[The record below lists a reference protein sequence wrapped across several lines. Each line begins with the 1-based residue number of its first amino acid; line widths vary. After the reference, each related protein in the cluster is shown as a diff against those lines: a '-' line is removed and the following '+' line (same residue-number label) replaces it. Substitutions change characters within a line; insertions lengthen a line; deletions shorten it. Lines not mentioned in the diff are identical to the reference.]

1 MTDKSSA
8 ITSVDIT
15 PGAEIS
21 VTTLKKDLAQL
32 ASGPLPQEY
41 KGMLTHIEETLPATQ
56 AACDNFYKSHSQM
69 MTVTLDITDL
79 TPVRSIKHTLAAIER
94 TKSALAE
101 AQINRRKNEIKI
113 KKKQREIDACEDD
126 LDREELEIEMIELMN
141 NNMNIENSM
150 KGAIRKMSFLM
161 TQYRSVLD
169 HIGKDHI
176 TEEDYEREEKRYHVM
191 TALKQALNSAR
202 PRGGVID
209 EGNSIYL
216 FDIGVNVAHAQAEVF
231 NYLKI
236 ENELISQGQAPS
248 HEMTMEWLEKCADK
262 FQDCAERFAESRG
275 FKVLDEKS
283 LAWPENP
290 PLLPSTVDQEFAKLK
305 ASEEE

>member
-1 MTDKSSA
+1 MTEKNSA
-8 ITSVDIT
+8 ITSVDLS

-21 VTTLKKDLAQL
+21 VTTLKNDLAQL
-32 ASGPLPQEY
+32 ANGPLPQEY

-79 TPVRSIKHTLAAIER
+79 TPIRSIKHTLAAIER

-113 KKKQREIDACEDD
+113 KKKQREIDNCEDD
-126 LDREELEIEMIELMN
+126 LDGEEFEIELIELMS

-161 TQYRSVLD
+161 TQYRAVLD
-169 HIGKDHI
+169 HIGKDFI

-191 TALKQALNSAR
+191 TALKQAINSAR
-202 PRGGVID
+202 PRGGIID

-216 FDIGVNVAHAQAEVF
+216 FDIGINVAHAQAEVF

-236 ENELISQGQAPS
+236 ENELIASGQAPS
-248 HEMTMEWLEKCADK
+248 HEMTIEWLEKCADK
-262 FQDCAERFAESRG
+262 FEDCSIRFAESRG
-275 FKVLDEKS
+275 FVPLDEKS
-283 LAWPENP
+283 LAHPDP
-290 PLLPSTVDQEFAKLK
+290 VVMLPSSVDQEFAKLT
-305 ASEEE
+305 AGE

>member
-1 MTDKSSA
+1 MTEKNSA
-8 ITSVDIT
+8 ITSVDLS

-21 VTTLKKDLAQL
+21 VTTLKNDLAQL
-32 ASGPLPQEY
+32 ANGPLPQEY

-79 TPVRSIKHTLAAIER
+79 TPIRSIKHTLAAIER

-113 KKKQREIDACEDD
+113 KKKQREIDNCEDD
-126 LDREELEIEMIELMN
+126 LDGEEFEIELIELMS

-161 TQYRSVLD
+161 TQYRAVLD
-169 HIGKDHI
+169 HIGKDFI

-191 TALKQALNSAR
+191 TALKQAINSAR
-202 PRGGVID
+202 PRGGIID

-216 FDIGVNVAHAQAEVF
+216 FDIGINVAHAQAEVF

-236 ENELISQGQAPS
+236 ENELIASGQAPS
-248 HEMTMEWLEKCADK
+248 HEMTIEWLEKCADK
-262 FQDCAERFAESRG
+262 FEDCSIRFAESRG
-275 FKVLDEKS
+275 FVPLDEKS
-283 LAWPENP
+283 LAHPEP
-290 PLLPSTVDQEFAKLK
+290 VIMLPSSVDQEFAKL
-305 ASEEE
+305 AAGE

>member
-1 MTDKSSA
+1 MTEKNSA
-8 ITSVDIT
+8 ITSVDLS

-21 VTTLKKDLAQL
+21 VTTLKNDLAQL
-32 ASGPLPQEY
+32 ANGPLPQEY

-79 TPVRSIKHTLAAIER
+79 TPIRSIKHTLAAIER

-113 KKKQREIDACEDD
+113 KKKQREIDNCEDD
-126 LDREELEIEMIELMN
+126 LDGEEFEIELIELMS

-161 TQYRSVLD
+161 TQYRAVLD
-169 HIGKDHI
+169 HIGKDFI

-191 TALKQALNSAR
+191 TALKQAINSAR
-202 PRGGVID
+202 PRGGIID

-216 FDIGVNVAHAQAEVF
+216 FDIGINVAHAQAEVF

-236 ENELISQGQAPS
+236 ENEMIATGKAPS
-248 HEMTMEWLEKCADK
+248 HEMTIEWLEKCADK
-262 FQDCAERFAESRG
+262 FQDCSIKFAESRG
-275 FKVLDEKS
+275 FVPLDEKS
-283 LAWPENP
+283 LAHPDP
-290 PLLPSTVDQEFAKLK
+290 VIMLPSSVDQEFVKLT
-305 ASEEE
+305 AGE

>member
-1 MTDKSSA
+1 MTEKSSA

-21 VTTLKKDLAQL
+21 VTTLKNDLAQL
-32 ASGPLPQEY
+32 ATGPLPQEY

-113 KKKQREIDACEDD
+113 KKKQREIDAAEDD

-216 FDIGVNVAHAQAEVF
+216 FDIGVNVSHAQAEVF
-231 NYLKI
+231 NYLKM
-236 ENELISQGQAPS
+236 ENELISEGRAPS
-248 HEMTMEWLEKCADK
+248 HEMTIEWLEKCADK

-275 FKVLDEKS
+275 FRVLDEKS

-290 PLLPSTVDQEFAKLK
+290 PLLASSVDEEFAKLK

>member
-1 MTDKSSA
+1 MVEKNSS

-32 ASGPLPQEY
+32 ATGPLPQEY

-79 TPVRSIKHTLAAIER
+79 TPIRSVKHTLAAIER

-191 TALKQALNSAR
+191 TAMKQALNSAR

-236 ENELISQGQAPS
+236 ENELIANGQAPS

-305 ASEEE
+305 AAKED

>member
-1 MTDKSSA
+1 MTEKNSA
-8 ITSVDIT
+8 ITSVDLS

-21 VTTLKKDLAQL
+21 VTTLKNDLAQL
-32 ASGPLPQEY
+32 ANGPLPQEY

-79 TPVRSIKHTLAAIER
+79 TPIRSIKHTLAAIER

-113 KKKQREIDACEDD
+113 KKKQREIDNCEDD
-126 LDREELEIEMIELMN
+126 LDGEEFEIELIELMS

-161 TQYRSVLD
+161 TQYRAVLD
-169 HIGKDHI
+169 HIGKDFI

-191 TALKQALNSAR
+191 TALKQAINSAR
-202 PRGGVID
+202 PRGGIID

-216 FDIGVNVAHAQAEVF
+216 FDIGINVAHAQAEVF

-236 ENELISQGQAPS
+236 ENELIASGQAPS
-248 HEMTMEWLEKCADK
+248 HEMTIEWLEKCADK
-262 FQDCAERFAESRG
+262 FQECSIKFAESRG
-275 FKVLDEKS
+275 FVPLDEKS
-283 LAWPENP
+283 LAHPDP
-290 PLLPSTVDQEFAKLK
+290 VIMLPSSVDQEFVKLT
-305 ASEEE
+305 AGE

>member
-32 ASGPLPQEY
+32 ATGPLPQEY

-113 KKKQREIDACEDD
+113 KKKRREIDACEDD

-236 ENELISQGQAPS
+236 ENELIANGQAPS
-248 HEMTMEWLEKCADK
+248 HDMTMEWLEKCADK
-262 FQDCAERFAESRG
+262 FEDCAQRFAESRG

-283 LAWPENP
+283 LAHPEQP
-290 PLLPSTVDQEFAKLK
+290 PLLPSTVDKEFAKLK
-305 ASEEE
+305 AAEE

>member
-1 MTDKSSA
+1 MTEKSSA

-15 PGAEIS
+15 PGSEIS
-21 VTTLKKDLAQL
+21 VTTLKSDLAQL

-101 AQINRRKNEIKI
+101 AQINRRKNDIKI
-113 KKKQREIDACEDD
+113 RKKQREIDAAEDD

-150 KGAIRKMSFLM
+150 KG
-161 TQYRSVLD
+161 
-169 HIGKDHI
+169 
-176 TEEDYEREEKRYHVM
+176 
-191 TALKQALNSAR
+191 ALKQALNSAR

-216 FDIGVNVAHAQAEVF
+216 FDIGVNVSHAQAEVF
-231 NYLKI
+231 NYLKM
-236 ENELISQGQAPS
+236 ENELIQNGQAPS
-248 HEMTMEWLEKCADK
+248 HEMTVEWLEKCADK
-262 FQDCAERFAESRG
+262 FQDCSERFATSRG
-275 FKVLDEKS
+275 FTILDEKS
-283 LAWPENP
+283 LAKPDFP
-290 PLLPSTVDQEFAKLK
+290 TMLPSSVDEEFAKLK
-305 ASEEE
+305 AAEE

>member
-1 MTDKSSA
+1 MSEKSAA
-8 ITSVDIT
+8 ITEIELT
-15 PGAEIS
+15 PGSEIS
-21 VTTLKKDLAQL
+21 VKTLKNDLAHVT
-32 ASGPLPQEY
+32 PEY
-41 KGMLTHIEETLPATQ
+41 KGMLQHIEETMPATN

-79 TPVRSIKHTLAAIER
+79 TPIRSIKHTLASIER

-101 AQINRRKNEIKI
+101 AQINMKKNEIKI
-113 KKKQREIDACEDD
+113 KKKQREIDADTDD
-126 LDREELEIEMIELMN
+126 LDREEHMIEMVELMN
-141 NNMNIENSM
+141 NNRNIENSA

-216 FDIGVNVAHAQAEVF
+216 FDIGVNVSHAQAEIF

-236 ENELISQGQAPS
+236 ENEMIQNGNAPS
-248 HEMTMEWLEKCADK
+248 HEMTVEWLEKCADK
-262 FQDCAERFAESRG
+262 FQDCSERFAQSRG
-275 FKVLDEKS
+275 FTILDEKS
-283 LAWPENP
+283 LTQAEQVTM
-290 PLLPSTVDQEFAKLK
+290 LPSQADQEFAKLK
-305 ASEEE
+305 ASTEE

>member
-1 MTDKSSA
+1 MIEKNSA
-8 ITSVDIT
+8 ITSVDLS

-21 VTTLKKDLAQL
+21 VTTLKNDLAQL
-32 ASGPLPQEY
+32 ANGPLPQEY

-79 TPVRSIKHTLAAIER
+79 TPIRSIKHTLAAIER

-113 KKKQREIDACEDD
+113 KKKQRDIDNCEDD
-126 LDREELEIEMIELMN
+126 LDGEEFEIELIELMN
-141 NNMNIENSM
+141 NNMSIENSM

-169 HIGKDHI
+169 HIGKDYI

-236 ENELISQGQAPS
+236 ENEMIANGQAPS
-248 HEMTMEWLEKCADK
+248 HEMTIEWLEKCADK
-262 FQDCAERFAESRG
+262 FQDCSIKFAESRG
-275 FKVLDEKS
+275 FKPLDEKS
-283 LAWPENP
+283 LAHPEP
-290 PLLPSTVDQEFAKLK
+290 VIMLPSTVDQEFAKLK
-305 ASEEE
+305 ASAE

>member
-8 ITSVDIT
+8 ITSVDLS

-21 VTTLKKDLAQL
+21 VTTLKNDLAQL
-32 ASGPLPQEY
+32 ANGPLPQEY

-79 TPVRSIKHTLAAIER
+79 TPIRSIKHTLAAIER

-113 KKKQREIDACEDD
+113 KKKQREIYNCEDD
-126 LDREELEIEMIELMN
+126 LDGEEFEIELIELMS

-161 TQYRSVLD
+161 TQYRAVLD
-169 HIGKDHI
+169 HIGKDFI

-191 TALKQALNSAR
+191 TALKQAINSAR
-202 PRGGVID
+202 PRGGIID

-216 FDIGVNVAHAQAEVF
+216 FDIGINVAHAQAEVF

-236 ENELISQGQAPS
+236 ENELIASGQAPS
-248 HEMTMEWLEKCADK
+248 HEMTIEWLEKCADK
-262 FQDCAERFAESRG
+262 FEDCSIRFAESRG
-275 FKVLDEKS
+275 FVPLDEKS
-283 LAWPENP
+283 LAHPEP
-290 PLLPSTVDQEFAKLK
+290 VVMLPSSVDQEFVKLT
-305 ASEEE
+305 AGE

>member
-1 MTDKSSA
+1 MTENSSA
-8 ITSVDIT
+8 ITEIELT
-15 PGAEIS
+15 PGSEIS
-21 VTTLKKDLAQL
+21 VRTLKSDLKIVT
-32 ASGPLPQEY
+32 PEY
-41 KGMLTHIEETLPATQ
+41 QGMLNHIEETMPATN

-79 TPVRSIKHTLAAIER
+79 TPIRSIKHTLASIER

-101 AQINRRKNEIKI
+101 AQINMKKNEIKI
-113 KKKQREIDACEDD
+113 LKKQREIDNDTDD
-126 LDREELEIEMIELMN
+126 LDRAEHEIEMIELMN
-141 NNMNIENSM
+141 NNRNIENSA

-209 EGNSIYL
+209 EGNSINL
-216 FDIGVNVAHAQAEVF
+216 FDIGVNVSHAQAEIF

-236 ENELISQGQAPS
+236 ENEMVKNGQAPS
-248 HEMTMEWLEKCADK
+248 HEMTVEWLEKCADK
-262 FQDCAERFAESRG
+262 FQDCSERFAQSRG
-275 FKVLDEKS
+275 FTILDEKS
-283 LAWPENP
+283 LAQAEQVTM
-290 PLLPSTVDQEFAKLK
+290 LPSQADEEFAKLK
-305 ASEEE
+305 ASTEE

>member
-1 MTDKSSA
+1 MTEKSSA

-32 ASGPLPQEY
+32 ANGPLPQEY

-79 TPVRSIKHTLAAIER
+79 TPIRSIKHTLAAIER

-161 TQYRSVLD
+161 TQYRSVLE
-169 HIGKDHI
+169 HIGKDYI

-202 PRGGVID
+202 PRGGIID

-216 FDIGVNVAHAQAEVF
+216 FDIGVNVSHAQAEVF

-236 ENELISQGQAPS
+236 ENELIANGQAPS
-248 HEMTMEWLEKCADK
+248 HEMTIEWLEKCADK

-283 LAWPENP
+283 LAWPEVP

-305 ASEEE
+305 AVEE

>member
-32 ASGPLPQEY
+32 ANGPLPQEY

-79 TPVRSIKHTLAAIER
+79 TPIRSIKHTLAAIER

-113 KKKQREIDACEDD
+113 KKKQKEIDAAEDD

-169 HIGKDHI
+169 HIGKDYI

-216 FDIGVNVAHAQAEVF
+216 FDIGVNVSHAQAEVF

-236 ENELISQGQAPS
+236 ENELIANGQAPS
-248 HEMTMEWLEKCADK
+248 HEMTIEWLEKCADK

-283 LAWPENP
+283 LAHPEQP

-305 ASEEE
+305 AVEE

>member
-8 ITSVDIT
+8 ITSVDLS

-21 VTTLKKDLAQL
+21 VTTLKNDLAQL
-32 ASGPLPQEY
+32 ANGPLPQEY

-79 TPVRSIKHTLAAIER
+79 TPIRSIKHTLAAIER

-113 KKKQREIDACEDD
+113 KKKQREIDNCEDD
-126 LDREELEIEMIELMN
+126 LDGEEFEIELIELMS

-161 TQYRSVLD
+161 TQYRAVLD
-169 HIGKDHI
+169 HIGKDFI

-191 TALKQALNSAR
+191 TALKQAINSAR
-202 PRGGVID
+202 PRGGIID

-216 FDIGVNVAHAQAEVF
+216 FDIGINVAHAQAEVF

-236 ENELISQGQAPS
+236 ENELIASGQAPS
-248 HEMTMEWLEKCADK
+248 HEMTIEWLEKCADK
-262 FQDCAERFAESRG
+262 FEDCSIRFAESRG
-275 FKVLDEKS
+275 FVPLDEKS
-283 LAWPENP
+283 LAHPDP
-290 PLLPSTVDQEFAKLK
+290 VIMLPSSVDQEFVKLT
-305 ASEEE
+305 AGE

>member
-1 MTDKSSA
+1 MTEKNSA
-8 ITSVDIT
+8 ITSVDLS

-21 VTTLKKDLAQL
+21 VTTLKNDLAQL
-32 ASGPLPQEY
+32 ANGPLPQEY

-79 TPVRSIKHTLAAIER
+79 TPIRSIKHTLAAIER

-113 KKKQREIDACEDD
+113 KKKQREIDNCEDD
-126 LDREELEIEMIELMN
+126 LDGEEFEIELIELMS

-161 TQYRSVLD
+161 TQYRAVLD
-169 HIGKDHI
+169 HIGKDFI

-191 TALKQALNSAR
+191 TALKQAINSAR
-202 PRGGVID
+202 PRGGIID

-216 FDIGVNVAHAQAEVF
+216 FDIGINVAHAQAEVF

-236 ENELISQGQAPS
+236 ENELIASGQAPS
-248 HEMTMEWLEKCADK
+248 HEMTIEWLEKCADK
-262 FQDCAERFAESRG
+262 FEDCSIRFAESRG
-275 FKVLDEKS
+275 FIPLDEKS
-283 LAWPENP
+283 LAHPEP
-290 PLLPSTVDQEFAKLK
+290 VVMLPSSVDQEFAKLT
-305 ASEEE
+305 AGE

>member
-8 ITSVDIT
+8 ITSVDLS

-21 VTTLKKDLAQL
+21 VTTLKNDLAQL
-32 ASGPLPQEY
+32 ANGPLPQEY

-79 TPVRSIKHTLAAIER
+79 TPIRSIKHTLAAIER

-126 LDREELEIEMIELMN
+126 LDREEFEIEMIELMS
-141 NNMNIENSM
+141 NNMNVENSM

-161 TQYRSVLD
+161 TQYRAVLD
-169 HIGKDHI
+169 HIGKDFI

-191 TALKQALNSAR
+191 TALKQAINSAR
-202 PRGGVID
+202 PRGGIID

-216 FDIGVNVAHAQAEVF
+216 FDIGINVAHAQAEVF

-236 ENELISQGQAPS
+236 ENEMIASGQAPS
-248 HEMTMEWLEKCADK
+248 HEMTIEWLEKCADK
-262 FQDCAERFAESRG
+262 FEDCSIRFAESRG
-275 FKVLDEKS
+275 FVPLDEKS
-283 LAWPENP
+283 LAHPEP
-290 PLLPSTVDQEFAKLK
+290 VVMLPSSVDQEFVKLT
-305 ASEEE
+305 AGE

>member
-1 MTDKSSA
+1 MTENSSA
-8 ITSVDIT
+8 ITEIELT
-15 PGAEIS
+15 PGSEIS
-21 VTTLKKDLAQL
+21 VSTLKSDLNIVT
-32 ASGPLPQEY
+32 PEY
-41 KGMLTHIEETLPATQ
+41 KGMLNHIEETLPATN

-79 TPVRSIKHTLAAIER
+79 TPIRSIKHTLASIER

-101 AQINRRKNEIKI
+101 AQINMKKNEIKI
-113 KKKQREIDACEDD
+113 LKKQREIDNDTDD
-126 LDREELEIEMIELMN
+126 LDRAEHEIEMIELMN
-141 NNMNIENSM
+141 NNRNIENSA

-176 TEEDYEREEKRYHVM
+176 TEEDYEKEEKRYHVM

-216 FDIGVNVAHAQAEVF
+216 FDIGVNVSHAQAEIF

-236 ENELISQGQAPS
+236 ENEMVANGQAPS
-248 HEMTMEWLEKCADK
+248 HEMTVEWLEKCADK
-262 FQDCAERFAESRG
+262 FQDCSERFAQSRG
-275 FKVLDEKS
+275 FTILDEKS
-283 LAWPENP
+283 LAQAEQVTM
-290 PLLPSTVDQEFAKLK
+290 LPSQADAEFAKLK
-305 ASEEE
+305 ASTEE

>member
-1 MTDKSSA
+1 MTEKSSA
-8 ITSVDIT
+8 LTEVELA
-15 PGAEIS
+15 PGSEIS
-21 VTTLKKDLAQL
+21 VTTLKSDLAHVT
-32 ASGPLPQEY
+32 PEY
-41 KGMLTHIEETLPATQ
+41 KGMLSHIEETLPATN

-79 TPVRSIKHTLAAIER
+79 TPIRSIKHTLASIER

-101 AQINRRKNEIKI
+101 AQINMKKNEIKI
-113 KKKQREIDACEDD
+113 RKKQRDIDAEQDD
-126 LDREELEIEMIELMN
+126 LDREEQEIEMIELMN

-161 TQYRSVLD
+161 TQYRSVLA

-176 TEEDYEREEKRYHVM
+176 TEEDYEKEEKRYHVM

-202 PRGGVID
+202 PRGGIID

-216 FDIGVNVAHAQAEVF
+216 FDIGVNVSHAQAEVF

-236 ENELISQGQAPS
+236 ENEMIADGKAPS
-248 HEMTMEWLEKCADK
+248 HQMTVEWLEKCADK
-262 FQDCAERFAESRG
+262 FQNCSEEFAASRG
-275 FKVLDEKS
+275 FTILDEKS
-283 LAWPENP
+283 LTKAEQVTM
-290 PLLPSTVDQEFAKLK
+290 LPSHADVEFAQLK
-305 ASEEE
+305 ASTEE

>member
-1 MTDKSSA
+1 MTEKNSA
-8 ITSVDIT
+8 ITSVDLS

-21 VTTLKKDLAQL
+21 VTTLKNDLAQL
-32 ASGPLPQEY
+32 ANGPLPQEY

-79 TPVRSIKHTLAAIER
+79 TPIRSIKHTLAAIER

-113 KKKQREIDACEDD
+113 KKKQREIDNCEDD
-126 LDREELEIEMIELMN
+126 LDREEFEIEMIELMN
-141 NNMNIENSM
+141 NNMNVENSM

-161 TQYRSVLD
+161 TQYRAVLD
-169 HIGKDHI
+169 HIGKDFI

-191 TALKQALNSAR
+191 TALKQAINSAR
-202 PRGGVID
+202 PRGGIID

-216 FDIGVNVAHAQAEVF
+216 FDIGINVAHAQAEVF

-236 ENELISQGQAPS
+236 ENELIASGQAPS
-248 HEMTMEWLEKCADK
+248 HEMTIEWLEKCADK
-262 FQDCAERFAESRG
+262 FEDCSIKFAESRG
-275 FKVLDEKS
+275 FVPLDEKS
-283 LAWPENP
+283 LAHPDP
-290 PLLPSTVDQEFAKLK
+290 VIMLPSSVDQEFVKLT
-305 ASEEE
+305 AGE

>member
-32 ASGPLPQEY
+32 ANGPLPQEY

-236 ENELISQGQAPS
+236 ENELIANGQAPS
-248 HEMTMEWLEKCADK
+248 HDMTMEWLEKCADK
-262 FQDCAERFAESRG
+262 FEDCAQRFAESRG

-283 LAWPENP
+283 LAHPEQP

-305 ASEEE
+305 AVEE

>member
-1 MTDKSSA
+1 MTEKNSA
-8 ITSVDIT
+8 ITSVDLS

-21 VTTLKKDLAQL
+21 VTTLKNDLAQL

-79 TPVRSIKHTLAAIER
+79 TPIRSIKHTLAAIER

-113 KKKQREIDACEDD
+113 KKKQREIDNCEDD
-126 LDREELEIEMIELMN
+126 LDGEEFEIELIELMS

-161 TQYRSVLD
+161 TQYRAVLD
-169 HIGKDHI
+169 HIGKDFI

-191 TALKQALNSAR
+191 TALKQAINSAR
-202 PRGGVID
+202 PRGGIID

-216 FDIGVNVAHAQAEVF
+216 FDIGINVAHAQAEVF

-236 ENELISQGQAPS
+236 ENELIASGQAPS
-248 HEMTMEWLEKCADK
+248 HEMTIEWLEKCADK
-262 FQDCAERFAESRG
+262 FEDCSIRFAESRG
-275 FKVLDEKS
+275 FVPLDEKS
-283 LAWPENP
+283 LAHPDP
-290 PLLPSTVDQEFAKLK
+290 VIMLPSSVDQEFVKLT
-305 ASEEE
+305 AGE

>member
-8 ITSVDIT
+8 ITSVDLT

-32 ASGPLPQEY
+32 STGPLPQEY

-126 LDREELEIEMIELMN
+126 LDREELEIDMIELMN

-202 PRGGVID
+202 PRGGIID

-216 FDIGVNVAHAQAEVF
+216 FDIGVNVSHAQAEVF

-236 ENELISQGQAPS
+236 ENDLIANGQAPS
-248 HEMTMEWLEKCADK
+248 HEMTIEWLEKCADK

-283 LAWPENP
+283 LAHPEQP
-290 PLLPSTVDQEFAKLK
+290 PLLPSTVDQEYAKLK
-305 ASEEE
+305 AVEE

>member
-1 MTDKSSA
+1 MVDKSTA
-8 ITSVDIT
+8 ITSVELA

-21 VTTLKKDLAQL
+21 VTTLKTDLAQL
-32 ASGPLPQEY
+32 PKEY

-79 TPVRSIKHTLAAIER
+79 TPIRSIKHTLAAIER

-126 LDREELEIEMIELMN
+126 LDGEELEIEMIELMN
-141 NNMNIENSM
+141 NNLSIENSM

-169 HIGKDHI
+169 HIGKDYI

-236 ENELISQGQAPS
+236 ESELISNGQAPS
-248 HEMTMEWLEKCADK
+248 HEMTVEWLEKCADK

-275 FKVLDEKS
+275 FKPLDEKS
-283 LAWPENP
+283 LAHPEP
-290 PLLPSTVDQEFAKLK
+290 VIMLPSTVDQEFAKLK
-305 ASEEE
+305 ASVE

>member
-1 MTDKSSA
+1 MTEKSSA

-32 ASGPLPQEY
+32 ATGPLPQEY

-113 KKKQREIDACEDD
+113 KKKQREIDECQDD

-236 ENELISQGQAPS
+236 ENELIANGQAPS

-262 FQDCAERFAESRG
+262 FEDCAERFAESRG

-283 LAWPENP
+283 LAHPEQP
-290 PLLPSTVDQEFAKLK
+290 PLLPSTVDEEFAKLK
-305 ASEEE
+305 AAEE

>member
-1 MTDKSSA
+1 MTENSSA
-8 ITSVDIT
+8 ITEIELT
-15 PGAEIS
+15 PGSEIS
-21 VTTLKKDLAQL
+21 VSTLKSDLNIVT
-32 ASGPLPQEY
+32 PEY
-41 KGMLTHIEETLPATQ
+41 KGMLNHIEETLPATN

-79 TPVRSIKHTLAAIER
+79 TPIRSIKHTLASIER
-94 TKSALAE
+94 TKSSLAE
-101 AQINRRKNEIKI
+101 AQINMKKNEIKI
-113 KKKQREIDACEDD
+113 LKKQREIDNDTDD
-126 LDREELEIEMIELMN
+126 LDRAEHEIEMIELMN
-141 NNMNIENSM
+141 NNRNIENSA

-176 TEEDYEREEKRYHVM
+176 TEEDYEKEEKRYHVM

-216 FDIGVNVAHAQAEVF
+216 FDIGVNVSHAQAEIF

-236 ENELISQGQAPS
+236 ENEMVANGQAPS
-248 HEMTMEWLEKCADK
+248 HEMTVEWLEKCADK
-262 FQDCAERFAESRG
+262 FQDCSERFAQSRG
-275 FKVLDEKS
+275 FTILDEKS
-283 LAWPENP
+283 LAQAEQVTM
-290 PLLPSTVDQEFAKLK
+290 LPSQADAEFAKLK
-305 ASEEE
+305 ASTEE

>member
-1 MTDKSSA
+1 MTEKNSA
-8 ITSVDIT
+8 ITSVDLS

-21 VTTLKKDLAQL
+21 VTTLKNDLAQL
-32 ASGPLPQEY
+32 ANGPLPQEY

-79 TPVRSIKHTLAAIER
+79 TPIRSIKHTLAAIER

-113 KKKQREIDACEDD
+113 KKKQREIDNCEDD
-126 LDREELEIEMIELMN
+126 LDGEEFEIELIELMS

-161 TQYRSVLD
+161 TQYRAVLD
-169 HIGKDHI
+169 HIGKDFI

-191 TALKQALNSAR
+191 TALKQAINSAR
-202 PRGGVID
+202 PRGGIID

-216 FDIGVNVAHAQAEVF
+216 FDIGINVAHAQAEVF

-236 ENELISQGQAPS
+236 ENELIASGQAPS
-248 HEMTMEWLEKCADK
+248 HEMTIEWLEKCADK
-262 FQDCAERFAESRG
+262 FQECSIRFAESRG
-275 FKVLDEKS
+275 FVPLDEKS
-283 LAWPENP
+283 LAHPEP
-290 PLLPSTVDQEFAKLK
+290 VIMLPSSVDQEFAKLT
-305 ASEEE
+305 AGE

>member
-1 MTDKSSA
+1 M
-8 ITSVDIT
+8 
-15 PGAEIS
+15 
-21 VTTLKKDLAQL
+21 
-32 ASGPLPQEY
+32 
-41 KGMLTHIEETLPATQ
+41 PATN

-79 TPVRSIKHTLAAIER
+79 TPIRSIKHTLASIER

-101 AQINRRKNEIKI
+101 AQINMKKNEIKI
-113 KKKQREIDACEDD
+113 LKKQREIDNCEDD
-126 LDREELEIEMIELMN
+126 LDRQEFAIEMIELMN
-141 NNMNIENSM
+141 NNRNIENSA

-176 TEEDYEREEKRYHVM
+176 TEEDYEKEEKRYHVM

-216 FDIGVNVAHAQAEVF
+216 FDIGVNVSHAQAEIF

-236 ENELISQGQAPS
+236 ENEMIQNGSAPS
-248 HEMTMEWLEKCADK
+248 HEMTVEWLEKCADK
-262 FQDCAERFAESRG
+262 FQDCSERFAASRG
-275 FKVLDEKS
+275 FTILDEKS
-283 LAWPENP
+283 LTQAEQVTM
-290 PLLPSTVDQEFAKLK
+290 LPSQADEEFAQLK
-305 ASEEE
+305 ASTEE

>member
-15 PGAEIS
+15 PGTEIS

-236 ENELISQGQAPS
+236 ENELIAQGQAPS

-262 FQDCAERFAESRG
+262 FQDCAEKFAESRG

-283 LAWPENP
+283 LAWPEVP

>member
-32 ASGPLPQEY
+32 ANGPLPQEY

-236 ENELISQGQAPS
+236 ENELIANGQAPS
-248 HEMTMEWLEKCADK
+248 HDMTMEWLEKCADK
-262 FQDCAERFAESRG
+262 FEDCAQRFAESRG

-283 LAWPENP
+283 LAHPEQP
-290 PLLPSTVDQEFAKLK
+290 PLLPSTIDQEFAKLK
-305 ASEEE
+305 AVEE

>member
-1 MTDKSSA
+1 MVESKSA

-15 PGAEIS
+15 PGTEIS

-32 ASGPLPQEY
+32 ATGPLPQEY

-141 NNMNIENSM
+141 NNMSIENSM

-262 FQDCAERFAESRG
+262 FEDCAERFAESRG

-305 ASEEE
+305 AAED

>member
-1 MTDKSSA
+1 MTEQSSA

-15 PGAEIS
+15 PGSEIS
-21 VTTLKKDLAQL
+21 VTTLKNDLAQL

-41 KGMLTHIEETLPATQ
+41 KGMLTHIEETLPATK

-113 KKKQREIDACEDD
+113 KKKQREIDAAEDD

-161 TQYRSVLD
+161 PGS
-169 HIGKDHI
+169 
-176 TEEDYEREEKRYHVM
+176 
-191 TALKQALNSAR
+191 
-202 PRGGVID
+202 
-209 EGNSIYL
+209 
-216 FDIGVNVAHAQAEVF
+216 
-231 NYLKI
+231 
-236 ENELISQGQAPS
+236 
-248 HEMTMEWLEKCADK
+248 
-262 FQDCAERFAESRG
+262 
-275 FKVLDEKS
+275 
-283 LAWPENP
+283 
-290 PLLPSTVDQEFAKLK
+290 
-305 ASEEE
+305 

>member
-1 MTDKSSA
+1 MTEKNSA
-8 ITSVDIT
+8 ITSVDLS

-21 VTTLKKDLAQL
+21 VTTLKNDLAQL
-32 ASGPLPQEY
+32 ANGPLPQEY

-79 TPVRSIKHTLAAIER
+79 TPIRSIKHTLAAIER

-113 KKKQREIDACEDD
+113 KKKQREIDNCEDD
-126 LDREELEIEMIELMN
+126 LDGEEFEIELIELMS

-161 TQYRSVLD
+161 TQYRAVLD
-169 HIGKDHI
+169 HIGKDFI

-191 TALKQALNSAR
+191 TALKQAINSAR
-202 PRGGVID
+202 PRGGIID

-216 FDIGVNVAHAQAEVF
+216 FDIGINVAHAQAEVF

-236 ENELISQGQAPS
+236 ENEMIATGKAPS
-248 HEMTMEWLEKCADK
+248 HEMTIEWLEKCADK
-262 FQDCAERFAESRG
+262 FQECSIKFAESRG
-275 FKVLDEKS
+275 FVPLDEKS
-283 LAWPENP
+283 LAHPDP
-290 PLLPSTVDQEFAKLK
+290 VIMLPSSVDQEFVKLT
-305 ASEEE
+305 AGE

>member
-1 MTDKSSA
+1 MSEKSSA
-8 ITSVDIT
+8 ITEIELT
-15 PGAEIS
+15 PGSEIS
-21 VTTLKKDLAQL
+21 VGTLESDLKHVT
-32 ASGPLPQEY
+32 PEY
-41 KGMLTHIEETLPATQ
+41 KGMLQHIEETLPATN

-79 TPVRSIKHTLAAIER
+79 TPIRSIKHTLASIER

-101 AQINRRKNEIKI
+101 AQINMKKNEIKI
-113 KKKQREIDACEDD
+113 MKKQREIDQDTDD
-126 LDREELEIEMIELMN
+126 LDRAEHEIEMIELMN
-141 NNMNIENSM
+141 NNRNIENSA

-216 FDIGVNVAHAQAEVF
+216 FDIGVNVSHAQAEIF

-236 ENELISQGQAPS
+236 ENEMVANGQAPS
-248 HEMTMEWLEKCADK
+248 HEMTVEWLEKCADK
-262 FQDCAERFAESRG
+262 FQDCSERFAESRG
-275 FKVLDEKS
+275 FTILDEKS
-283 LAWPENP
+283 LTQAEQVTM
-290 PLLPSTVDQEFAKLK
+290 LPSKADAEYAKLQ
-305 ASEEE
+305 ASTEE

>member
-8 ITSVDIT
+8 ITSVDLS

-21 VTTLKKDLAQL
+21 VTTLKNDLAQL
-32 ASGPLPQEY
+32 ANGPLPQEY

-79 TPVRSIKHTLAAIER
+79 TPIRSIKHTLAAIER

-113 KKKQREIDACEDD
+113 KKKQREIDNCEDD
-126 LDREELEIEMIELMN
+126 LDGEEFEIELIELMS

-161 TQYRSVLD
+161 TQYRAVLD
-169 HIGKDHI
+169 HIGKDFI

-191 TALKQALNSAR
+191 TALKQAINSAR
-202 PRGGVID
+202 PRGGIID

-216 FDIGVNVAHAQAEVF
+216 FDIGINVAHAQAEVF

-236 ENELISQGQAPS
+236 ENELIASGQAPS
-248 HEMTMEWLEKCADK
+248 HEMTIEWLEKCADK
-262 FQDCAERFAESRG
+262 FEDCSIKFAESRG
-275 FKVLDEKS
+275 FVPLDEKS
-283 LAWPENP
+283 LAHPDP
-290 PLLPSTVDQEFAKLK
+290 VIMLPSSVDQEFVKLT
-305 ASEEE
+305 AGE